1 MDDLQLEFTAEDEAF
16 RAEVRAFLDKNLP
29 RDWNKTGKPWNTPQE
44 RVTYLRNWQRKLN
57 EAKLAAVS
65 WPVEYGGRGATLA
78 QQIIY
83 TQEMARRSTPDIINR
98 AAILQIGPALIQWA
112 SQEIKDHF
120 LPRILSAEHVWCQGF
135 SEPGAGSDLA
145 AMSTRA
151 VDMGDHFLVTGS
163 KVWTSRAEYADYC
176 FLLARTD
183 PDAPKHQGIT
193 AFILDMKEPGI
204 SVYPLKQISGVAGFN
219 QVFFE
224 NVRIPKNRV
233 VGQVNNGWKVTSD
246 TLKYERAGTSTSRA
260 ERRLE
265 VLTKLLRSTTID
277 GKRRM
282 DDPVVRERLA
292 RYSAMVHALREIG
305 WRSIVSGLKGIPP
318 GPETSIA
325 KLIWSEID
333 QSMAD
338 YGMELLGPYGPLQAG
353 SPDAVKG
360 GNPAASYLIMR
371 AATIGGG
378 TSEIQRNIIGERLL
392 GLPKD

>member
-1 MDDLQLEFTAEDEAF
+1 MNTKLEFSAEDEAF
-16 RAEVRAFLDKNLP
+16 RAEVRDFLDKNLP
-29 RDWNKTGKPWNTPQE
+29 RDWNKSGKPWNTPQE
-44 RVTYLRNWQRKLN
+44 RVAYLRDWQRRLN
-57 EAKLAAVS
+57 EAGLAAVS
-65 WPVEYGGRGATLA
+65 WPVQYGGRGATLA

-83 TQEMARRSTPDIINR
+83 SQEMSRRSTPDIINR
-98 AAILQIGPALIQWA
+98 GAILQIGPALIQWG

-120 LPRILSAEHVWCQGF
+120 LPKILSAEHVWCQGF

-145 AMSTRA
+145 SMTTKA
-151 VDMGDHFLVTGS
+151 VDMGDHFEVTGS

-183 PDAPKHQGIT
+183 PAAPKHQGIT

-204 SVYPLKQISGVAGFN
+204 SVYPLKQISGVSGFN

-224 NVRIPKNRV
+224 SACVPRNRV
-233 VGQVNNGWKVTSD
+233 VGEVNGGWRVTSD
-246 TLKYERAGTSTSRA
+246 TLRYERAGTATSRA

-265 VLTKLLRSTTID
+265 VLTKVAQSAKLD
-277 GKRRM
+277 GVRRM
-282 DDPVVRERLA
+282 DDPVVREKLA
-292 RYSAMVHALREIG
+292 RYSSVVHALREIG
-305 WRSIVSGLKGIPP
+305 WRSIVNGLKGVPP
-318 GPETSIA
+318 GPETSVA
-325 KLIWSEID
+325 KLIWSEVD

-338 YGMELLGPYGPLQAG
+338 YGMELLGPYGPLQGG
-353 SPDAVKG
+353 SPAAVKG
-360 GNPAASYLIMR
+360 GNPAASYLIIR